1 MREQHGPMMEE
12 PSSLRFGNY
21 DLIERIDVG
30 GMGEVYLAR
39 QRSAFGRKVAF
50 KIIRSDLVH
59 DFTARARFL
68 REAQV
73 SAHLQHEHILPLI
86 EFNEDQGRLFLVTP
100 YIEGGTL
107 ARRLQSGPLSLR
119 EVHHLFVPL
128 AQAVAYIHRRGVIH
142 RDLKPT
148 NILLDSQDGQIYVRL
163 IDFGI
168 ASLQGQLA
176 SAPLTTAGHE
186 LGTVAYM
193 APERLSGVAAPSND
207 IFSLGVIL
215 YQMLTGHFPT
225 PQMHHRLPE
234 QLEYVV
240 RRSIAPRPEDRFAT
254 AEELLQAFERAYQ
267 QLIASPPQQVLPA
280 AAVGVSRPSQGR
292 FRNSPSSPVRSA
304 VHNQQVFDD
313 SELATADENEYVSL
327 LNEDEIPVLELEATG
342 EFGQNDFGAPTTAF
356 EPPRQQ
362 VQAKPHS
369 PPVAAAKPAPT
380 TKRRRKRRGRSLLV
394 PIFIVMVTTLI
405 IIAGILYY
413 GYQSIA
419 ITAVS
424 VSFGPKISVVN
435 QVYTISATAQATSIN
450 VASKV
455 IPVKPAQVHEQGMM
469 QGMTT
474 GQINCILGFID
485 CQQAV
490 STTDVSKLETAIH
503 SNLMPKLTQDL
514 QNQIQ
519 AAGGIQVGAISFN
532 DASSSANPNV
542 GSEGKTVTV
551 TLVEQATVG
560 YIAKKD
566 AQELARQLLSRQV
579 NKGYHFIDSTIQIG
593 EPVIEGIDN
602 NGVVRIKI
610 AAGGAELYALP
621 QAEVHDIQRHLEG
634 LTVSAAQAY
643 IARQPGIDPNT
654 IMIHFTQGYST
665 TLPADAQHISVKD
678 TEPTT
683 YPSFDLQTIPA
694 PATPASTP
702 TAGGG

>member
-1 MREQHGPMMEE
+1 MREQDGPMMED

-39 QRSAFGRKVAF
+39 QRSAFGRKVAV
-50 KIIRSDLVH
+50 KIIRSDLMH
-59 DFTARARFL
+59 DLTARARFL

-107 ARRLQSGPLSLR
+107 ARRLQSGPLSLQ

-225 PQMHHRLPE
+225 PQMRHRLPQ

-240 RRSIAPRPEDRFAT
+240 RHCIAPRPEDRFAS

-267 QLIASPPQQVLPA
+267 QLIASPQQALPPA
-280 AAVGVSRPSQGR
+280 VVGVSGQSQRQVRRPAGL
-292 FRNSPSSPVRSA
+292 PVSSA
-304 VHNQQVFDD
+304 TYNQQVIDD
-313 SELATADENEYVSL
+313 PELVTVGENEYVSL
-327 LNEDEIPVLELEATG
+327 LDEHEIPVLELEAEE
-342 EFGQNDFGAPTTAF
+342 EFRQNDFAAPTTAF
-356 EPPRQQ
+356 TPPRQQ
-362 VQAKPHS
+362 AQARSHS
-369 PPVAAAKPAPT
+369 APVAAAKPAPS
-380 TKRRRKRRGRSLLV
+380 TKRRKRRSYSLLV
-394 PIFIVMVTTLI
+394 TIFIVMVTILI
-405 IIAGILYY
+405 VIGGILYY
-413 GYQSIA
+413 AYQA
-419 ITAVS
+419 MAVTAVS
-424 VSFGPKISVVN
+424 VSFSPKISVIN
-435 QVYTISATAQATSIN
+435 QVYTISATAQTTTVN

-455 IPVKPAQVHEQGMM
+455 IPVKPAQAHEQGTM

-490 STTDVSKLETAIH
+490 STADVSKLEATIH

-514 QNQIQ
+514 QNQIL
-519 AAGGIQVGAISFN
+519 AAGGVQVGIISFN
-532 DASSSANPNV
+532 DVSSSANPDV
-542 GSEGKTVTV
+542 GTASKTVTV

-566 AQELARQLLSRQV
+566 AQELARKLLSRQV
-579 NKGYHFIDSTIQIG
+579 DKGYHFIDSTIQVG
-593 EPVIEGIDN
+593 EPVIEGVDS
-602 NGVVRIKI
+602 NGVVTIKI
-610 AAGGAELYALP
+610 AAGGVELYALP
-621 QAEVHDIQRHLEG
+621 QAEIQNIQRHLEG
-634 LTVSAAQAY
+634 LTVGTAQAY
-643 IARQPGIDPNT
+643 IARQPGINPAT
-654 IMIHFTQGYST
+654 IVIHFTQGYST

-683 YPSFDLQTIPA
+683 YPSFDLQNIPA
-694 PATPASTP
+694 SATPTSTP
-702 TAGGG
+702 TTGG